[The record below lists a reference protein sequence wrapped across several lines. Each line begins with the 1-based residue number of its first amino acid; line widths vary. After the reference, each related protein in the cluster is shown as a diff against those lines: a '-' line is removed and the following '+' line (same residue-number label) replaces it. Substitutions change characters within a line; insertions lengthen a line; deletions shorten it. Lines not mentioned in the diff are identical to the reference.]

1 MDAANLIAELNG
13 KFKSESIS
21 FGTWKDSS
29 LPTAF
34 ISNQYCKGA
43 VSPYGAHVLS
53 YVPNGEKDLIMV
65 SELSAYEP
73 PKAIRGG
80 VPVCWPWFGPAA
92 KPMHGV
98 ARIQYWNMTAVRKE
112 SDGSDTVV
120 FSLSICEP
128 HRLDAVFEVNFGAK
142 LSMKLITVNQGDSAY
157 SLGGALHTY
166 FSVGEIEKVTISG
179 LGGSTYCD
187 RAGGGNIPGCLCKGD
202 FGFTAESDN
211 IYASNAAVTII
222 DPVFD
227 RKILVEKSGSE
238 ATVVWNPWVEKSKL
252 ISEFR
257 DDEYHVMVC
266 VEAANCGDDII
277 DLKPGMSHTL
287 TQTISLVR

>member
-1 MDAANLIAELNG
+1 M
-13 KFKSESIS
+13 
-21 FGTWKDSS
+21 SS
-29 LPTAF
+29 PMSRT
-34 ISNQYCKGA
+34 
-43 VSPYGAHVLS
+43 
-53 YVPNGEKDLIMV
+53 GEKDLIMV

-120 FSLSICEP
+120 FGLSICEP

-202 FGFTAESDN
+202 FGFTAETDN

>member
-120 FSLSICEP
+120 FGLSIYEP

-142 LSMKLITVNQGDSAY
+142 LSMKLITVNQGTAPIPSAAH
-157 SLGGALHTY
+157 STPTSPSGRSKRSRSPGSAAPPTATAQAVETFPAVSAKVTSVSPPKRTIFTHRMPRLRSSTPCSTGRFSWKRRLRSNGRMEPLGG
-166 FSVGEIEKVTISG
+166 
-179 LGGSTYCD
+179 
-187 RAGGGNIPGCLCKGD
+187 
-202 FGFTAESDN
+202 
-211 IYASNAAVTII
+211 
-222 DPVFD
+222 
-227 RKILVEKSGSE
+227 KI
-238 ATVVWNPWVEKSKL
+238 
-252 ISEFR
+252 
-257 DDEYHVMVC
+257 
-266 VEAANCGDDII
+266 
-277 DLKPGMSHTL
+277 
-287 TQTISLVR
+287 QTHQ